1 MVTPVPQTGLGQLYQ
16 GDCLEWLPTLA
27 DESVDLVFADPPFN
41 LNKDYGAGVS
51 DRLKDT
57 AYLDWCAAWIKECA
71 RVTKPGGA
79 VWTDIAPVRHRGQK
93 HRSANQLSEKM
104 LERVLTISSEPGDL
118 VIDPF
123 GGSGTTFAVAE
134 RMHRHWA
141 GCELGDADPLVRRLT
156 GLDPQYAPPGH
167 GDAGK
172 GSNA

>member
-1 MVTPVPQTGLGQLYQ
+1 M
-16 GDCLEWLPTLA
+16 
-27 DESVDLVFADPPFN
+27 
-41 LNKDYGAGVS
+41 
-51 DRLKDT
+51 
-57 AYLDWCAAWIKECA
+57 
-71 RVTKPGGA
+71 
-79 VWTDIAPVRHRGQK
+79 WTDIAPVRHRGQK